1 MKLSSILISLGLA
14 LLLVLTFPA
23 LPWGQSSVQGNNS
36 AIASPIPSP
45 CTNITTIHND
55 ALELHYSPECLEQKL
70 HLSELLQ
77 RLEPI
82 IAEKTH
88 KKITVSHLNY
98 ALIPEGIHLQ
108 ADVIV
113 NVKPI
118 ARSVPVAVSQ
128 DLSLSIQDGYLY
140 IKAGKTD
147 LESSQL
153 LIQSSKGMIIQK
165 FDQELS
171 SFNGKKLDE
180 VLALNHLNTLAE
192 PIGISSNA
200 VDFVIQAIENKLNL
214 SLDEKGL
221 TVGVRVR

>member
-1 MKLSSILISLGLA
+1 MKLPSILISLGLA
-14 LLLVLTFPA
+14 LLLVLTSPT
-23 LPWGQSSVQGNNS
+23 LPGAQTSVQWNNL
-36 AIASPIPSP
+36 AIASPIASP
-45 CTNITTIHND
+45 CANVTTIHND

-70 HLSELLQ
+70 HLSELLH
-77 RLEPI
+77 RLEPL
-82 IAEKTH
+82 IAEKTRN
-88 KKITVSHLNY
+88 KITVSNLNY

-108 ADVIV
+108 ADLIV

-147 LESSQL
+147 IESSQL

-165 FDQELS
+165 IDQELS

-192 PIGISSNA
+192 PIGIGPNA
-200 VDFVIQAIENKLNL
+200 VDFVIQSLENKLNL
-214 SLDEKGL
+214 SLDESGL
-221 TVGVRVR
+221 TLAVRVR